1 MNFNLLTKITQ
12 LLRSKQRRGR
22 WLKAV
27 SCMAAVVV
35 FCTTYA
41 LILPAITMTATCGL
55 EEHTHTAACYANDD
69 TLIWLC
75 QQEEQETAV
84 HQHDETCYDENGLL
98 TCGIADFVLHT
109 HDADTCYDAEGNLI
123 CTLPEIT
130 SYSKTTL
137 FLTANGDDANYE
149 DSENVWVS
157 TPSSLQFDLFTV
169 EGAED
174 TELFLPNG
182 YTVLDSQEA
191 EVWTEAH
198 THSADCYDQDG
209 KLICGQLEVAQ
220 HQHTMECLQG
230 TLICGLEEHQHSQDC
245 YASAKET
252 YLCGLEEH
260 QHEEACY
267 DEEGNLICTLE
278 EHVHTEACLA
288 SKEQQEEE
296 TEQTLTTQVDDA
308 TISVTFPTDALPE
321 GVILQA
327 QEIAQESDDYAAY
340 YQQALQ
346 AMQDQAETE
355 LTLSFARFFDI
366 TFLADGAEVEPTAP
380 VAVTITYADG
390 IALAGNESS
399 GAVHFAA
406 DDIQVLDVQIEG
418 SEDTIDAFTFT
429 QDSFSVTGT
438 VLALD
443 ASSFAVEV
451 AVGETLEITG
461 TAANYHSWSSGD
473 ASIAMIS
480 GSSAAA
486 TVTGKAA
493 GETTITHKYGTKKN
507 KLDNEETFTVTVVE
521 AMKEASGNGF
531 TVKVTGNKNKLPDG
545 VELVV
550 EEVAANY
557 GDDSYDD
564 SYYNA
569 MIDGLNEAGAAT
581 TTLQHG
587 SEHAT
592 TDFDFLHLYHIW
604 LRQADG
610 AEYTLSEV
618 DNLNL
623 NVTITYAETPEG
635 WESLKANGAWVGHYK
650 KENGSI
656 VAKSIAETGTAS
668 TLTPK
673 NIKVKGNSIS
683 FHIKSFSI
691 ITITSGQTI
700 VSFETDDGIP
710 ITETY
715 GELTL
720 DELLRNGFIS
730 EKISQTEWEIG
741 TAGYYKSING
751 TRLIKTVVPT
761 GIEDVFK
768 VQVMIER
775 DPSGDDI
782 EEILKNMG
790 AWFVN
795 QNDGHVQDKYMGDIV
810 DAVGYHN
817 GDTGLTADINSGTST
832 KDYLNIIYV
841 DEKGNELSSYRAYP
855 TYSTYNNGSY
865 KAVVAPLPNGKWLL
879 VSDGKSSIKWGDTVR
894 CILSDTIIEEIK
906 DEMAPKIGVLGVE
919 DTIDLD
925 RFIYLGQSAT
935 IDKQASTEMPMITH
949 GEITAPNNLGN
960 ISWTGLESLS
970 VNTKA
975 TMTYYVRLRTSTID
989 GAGADIDAVTYSDN
1003 GPVINSGQVYQEG
1016 IVTANLA
1023 VKWQKVTSGSGST
1036 TSTTLS
1042 ANETITITE
1051 PSVRGLLYYIKL
1063 EKIEKV
1069 EETEIT
1075 EETNSNSTAAKKL
1088 MGAEFSVYRGTDT
1101 TGTPVATI
1109 TTDANGIGVSTPG
1122 LPWGEYTLVETKP
1135 PTGYRLPQN
1144 EQIGTYKLAYL
1155 GDGGEDW
1162 TAEVVDINKPGKN
1175 LIDDDAI
1182 ENEKVLIKIVF
1193 KKVNVD
1199 STALQGA
1206 EFTLKDKDGNVLDSE
1221 LISDENGDFT
1231 PVLLNG
1237 KNFTLEEGIYFLEE
1251 TKAPDGYILPAGD
1264 IQIQIDESGIPI
1276 SHEGEERYKIET
1288 ATETDNTT
1296 GEAITTYTIL
1306 VTNSTGTALPET
1318 GGAGPEAYQLAGLL
1332 LMLTAAVWLW
1342 KQKQLRERGNVHSP
1356 KA

>member
-174 TELFLPNG
+174 TELFLPDG
-182 YTVLDSQEA
+182 YTVLDSQET
-191 EVWTEAH
+191 EVWTETH

-288 SKEQQEEE
+288 SKDQQEEE

-327 QEIAQESDDYAAY
+327 QEIAQDSDDYAAY

-346 AMQDQAETE
+346 AMQNQAEME

-473 ASIAMIS
+473 ASIAMIL

-493 GETTITHKYGTKKN
+493 GVTTITHIYGKN
-507 KLDNEETFTVTVVE
+507 KNNISTETFTLIVTAAE
-521 AMKEASGNGF
+521 EETELKASGNGF
-531 TVKVTGNKNKLPDG
+531 TVKVTGNKNKLPDD

-569 MIDGLNEAGAAT
+569 MIDGLNEAEAAT

-610 AEYTLSEV
+610 TEYTLSEA

-623 NVTITYAETPEG
+623 NVTITYTETETPEG

-656 VAKSIAETGTAS
+656 VAKSIAETGIAS

-683 FHIKSFSI
+683 FHIKSFSTFPVAALAAQADTELEVTPSNVAQYLVTFAANAWQI
-691 ITITSGQTI
+691 VAEGYEGNSAGNKVLSSDGTVRVQKNVIPTNTENEFLVYLSIDTKQLFEEYFQVAEYEATTSNNYHDKDLGTVVLAMTGNQNVHVTGDSSAGYLNSAQFTIKDHTGKVLAENVRLYWSQANNVTFYLKTSSEKYILMGLSI
-700 VSFETDDGIP
+700 KKNDNETVQLSEEA
-710 ITETY
+710 ETY
-715 GELTL
+715 IRQEVAQAANL
-720 DELLRNGFIS
+720 
-730 EKISQTEWEIG
+730 K
-741 TAGYYKSING
+741 
-751 TRLIKTVVPT
+751 
-761 GIEDVFK
+761 K
-768 VQVMIER
+768 VTDQ
-775 DPSGDDI
+775 
-782 EEILKNMG
+782 
-790 AWFVN
+790 
-795 QNDGHVQDKYMGDIV
+795 MGDYV
-810 DAVGYHN
+810 EFVEVVG
-817 GDTGLTADINSGTST
+817 GDYET
-832 KDYLNIIYV
+832 
-841 DEKGNELSSYRAYP
+841 EP
-855 TYSTYNNGSY
+855 TYD
-865 KAVVAPLPNGKWLL
+865 
-879 VSDGKSSIKWGDTVR
+879 SDGKTLTWIPSVKTNAETAEETNGTVITAWSLNVAELVYRVRLTTEKGGFNSCADNMESDIGD
-894 CILSDTIIEEIK
+894 EESYK
-906 DEMAPKIGVLGVE
+906 VN
-919 DTIDLD
+919 
-925 RFIYLGQSAT
+925 QSAT
-935 IDKQASTEMPMITH
+935 LNYGDSQT
-949 GEITAPNNLGN
+949 
-960 ISWTGLESLS
+960 
-970 VNTKA
+970 V
-975 TMTYYVRLRTSTID
+975 D
-989 GAGADIDAVTYSDN
+989 F
-1003 GPVINSGQVYQEG
+1003 PVPY
-1016 IVTANLA
+1016 
-1023 VKWQKVTSGSGST
+1023 
-1036 TSTTLS
+1036 
-1042 ANETITITE
+1042 
-1051 PSVRGLLYYIKL
+1051 VRGLRYNLSLKKVDKDDVNTLL
-1063 EKIEKV
+1063 E
-1069 EETEIT
+1069 
-1075 EETNSNSTAAKKL
+1075 
-1088 MGAEFSVYRGTDT
+1088 GAEFEIAGQTNAVKGSAIATTSAEGIAKFTDLI
-1101 TGTPVATI
+1101 GP
-1109 TTDANGIGVSTPG
+1109 DGEFNGIFTLTETEAPEGYQLLNEPITCSIPNYTQSPDLFVVDDKNMLYNPATPITIENKKCENVFLKKVSTDD
-1122 LPWGEYTLVETKP
+1122 KP
-1135 PTGYRLPQN
+1135 
-1144 EQIGTYKLAYL
+1144 I
-1155 GDGGEDW
+1155 
-1162 TAEVVDINKPGKN
+1162 
-1175 LIDDDAI
+1175 
-1182 ENEKVLIKIVF
+1182 
-1193 KKVNVD
+1193 
-1199 STALQGA
+1199 ALKGA
-1206 EFTLKDKDGNVLDSE
+1206 EFKLYKIDKDDEGNEIKTEIENTSGNSF
-1221 LISDENGDFT
+1221 ISAENGMLT
-1231 PVLLNG
+1231 TSALQ
-1237 KNFTLEEGIYFLEE
+1237 LEDGTYHLIE
-1251 TKAPDGYILPAGD
+1251 TKAPDGYHPLTEPVVITVNDNGVSAMCGTSSLKV
-1264 IQIQIDESGIPI
+1264 ES
-1276 SHEGEERYKIET
+1276 SSQDDDDT
-1288 ATETDNTT
+1288 
-1296 GEAITTYTIL
+1296 TTYTIL

-1318 GGAGPEAYQLAGLL
+1318 GGTGSEAYQLAGLL
-1332 LMLTAAVWLW
+1332 LMLTAAIWLW